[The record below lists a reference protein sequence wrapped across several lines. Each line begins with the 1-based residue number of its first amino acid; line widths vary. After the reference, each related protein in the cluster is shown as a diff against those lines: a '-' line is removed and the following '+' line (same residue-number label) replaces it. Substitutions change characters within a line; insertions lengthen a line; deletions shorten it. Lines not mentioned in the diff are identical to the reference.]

1 MDNRVTILLTLLLFT
16 ACARGNQ
23 APAVTAPNEPAPTV
37 AQAQA
42 TALPTVETTV
52 VLTEV
57 TAIALPSPA
66 EDWVNTVNVEG
77 DYYIRGN
84 PDAPVLLTDYSD
96 FL

>member
-1 MDNRVTILLTLLLFT
+1 
-16 ACARGNQ
+16 
-23 APAVTAPNEPAPTV
+23 
-37 AQAQA
+37 
-42 TALPTVETTV
+42 VETTV

-84 PDAPVLLTDYSD
+84 PDAPILLTDYSD